1 MGAVEKFVW
10 KIWGQK
16 ILKRAS
22 QVIAAGV
29 TAWLLSPKSM
39 ETLTQMGIA
48 VDKEAFMAFL
58 MGATYVGAEG
68 LRNYL
73 KVKVGVKWL

>member
-1 MGAVEKFVW
+1 MAVEKFVW
-10 KIWGQK
+10 KIWGKK

-22 QVIAAGV
+22 QMLAAALA
-29 TAWLLSPKSM
+29 TWLLSPKSM
-39 ETLTQMGIA
+39 ETMSQMGIT
-48 VDKEAFMAFL
+48 VDKETFMAFV

-73 KVKVGVKWL
+73 KVKIGVKWL